1 VELFGKFYEVP
12 QSFKK
17 FVKFLQSLGRFA
29 PGMAAMAHCL
39 IIGWHRRSQYVELF
53 GKFYEVWVASLQI
66 WPRIM

>member
-1 VELFGKFYEVP
+1 MSQYVELFGKFYEVP

-39 IIGWHRRSQYVELF
+39 IIGVAPKVTVCGVVR
-53 GKFYEVWVASLQI
+53 EVL
-66 WPRIM
+66 

>member
-29 PGMAAMAHCL
+29 PGMTAMAHCL
-39 IIGWHRRSQYVELF
+39 IIGVAPKVTVCGVVR
-53 GKFYEVWVASLQI
+53 EVL
-66 WPRIM
+66 